1 MEEKKQNAISEKKSP
16 LNNNEE
22 DENKEKMEQDGN
34 LYKEENGNKDF
45 QIRVNEEKVE
55 IIPSKSTKAEDT
67 NQKGEKDEENENPKI
82 PTRFIVFAEEVKSK
96 KKERKSQN
104 TPKFY
109 KKNNRRIKGNT
120 IIFAIKKD
128 QKVKYEKKKIILSEY
143 LLETKEK
150 KEDGNPLFLI
160 RKPSSFNSNR
170 GPPPSK
176 KAKLNIRKPSP
187 SLHSN
192 NRTFRQKDDDD
203 DEKMTDSVAE
213 EVGNVSCNT
222 WRKPKLP

>member
-1 MEEKKQNAISEKKSP
+1 M
-16 LNNNEE
+16 
-22 DENKEKMEQDGN
+22 
-34 LYKEENGNKDF
+34 
-45 QIRVNEEKVE
+45 
-55 IIPSKSTKAEDT
+55 
-67 NQKGEKDEENENPKI
+67 
-82 PTRFIVFAEEVKSK
+82 
-96 KKERKSQN
+96 
-104 TPKFY
+104 
-109 KKNNRRIKGNT
+109 
-120 IIFAIKKD
+120 
-128 QKVKYEKKKIILSEY
+128 KKKIILSEY
-143 LLETKEK
+143 PLETKEK